1 MEIIK
6 RLMYKNRIK
15 CNKNIVVNYMLYKCD
30 LCKNWKFFQKHQ
42 NLSLH
47 LIEIINGQKHY
58 NSWYIQK
65 KENLCA
71 CVCVCMLYFND
82 KEFNE
87 SSLTFKMKV
96 NF

>member
-47 LIEIINGQKHY
+47 
-58 NSWYIQK
+58 
-65 KENLCA
+65 
-71 CVCVCMLYFND
+71 
-82 KEFNE
+82 
-87 SSLTFKMKV
+87 
-96 NF
+96 